1 MQMLSALLCDFAAD
15 YAGKLS
21 VMGAF
26 DTIMAPQFPV
36 THNHCSLALRAL
48 VHDTDEGK
56 HKFEIKL
63 IDSDGRNIL
72 PKLELETQMHLSDEM
87 FFASQNI
94 VVHLNSLRFDKPGQ
108 YSIDVYFDGAIV
120 SRVPLQVIKFNP
132 PPAQA
137 A

>member
-15 YAGKLS
+15 YSGKLS
-21 VMGAF
+21 VLGAF
-26 DTIMAPQFPV
+26 DTIMAQKFPV

-48 VHDTDEGK
+48 CHDTDEGK

-72 PKLELETQMHLSDEM
+72 PKLELETQMRLGDEM

-108 YSIDVYFDGAIV
+108 YSIDVYFDNAIV
-120 SRVPLQVIKFNP
+120 SRVPLQVIKFTP
-132 PPAQA
+132 PPTPAV
-137 A
+137 